1 MWFKKQMFIN
11 MSKEIMSLAPANVWK
26 HFYALTQIPRPS
38 GQMKEITGFIEDFG
52 KSLGLETKKDKSGN
66 LLICK
71 PATSGMENLQTVVL
85 QSHLDMVPQANSS
98 TNFDFSKDSINAY
111 IDGNWVKAQGTTL
124 GADNGIGV
132 AAMMAVLE
140 DKTLKHGRIEA
151 LFTYDEE
158 TGMYGAVDVR
168 SDFISGTVMLNLDSE
183 LDGELYVGCAG
194 GADLNISFQYKDDLN
209 IPDGDIAVKLSLT
222 GLKGGH
228 SGVDIHLQRANAN
241 KLMFRFLKEA
251 VQDYGA
257 RLASVDGGSLR
268 NAIPRE
274 AFVVVTIPGDD
285 CEGFFELVSDYQDL
299 FVEEFHGIE
308 DEILFTAEQVDLPQT
323 LIPEEVQDDLINAVE
338 GCQNGVIG
346 FLNDFP
352 DTVETSSNLAIV
364 TSAEGRI
371 DVKILVRSSSETK
384 KAALCSSL
392 ESVFALAGAKVEFG
406 NAYPGWN
413 PNINSPIL
421 SVMKSIYE
429 KKHGKEPEVKVMH
442 AGLECGIILS
452 NVPDLDIVSFGP
464 TIKHPHSPDE
474 KVDIASVQ
482 RFWDYLAATLEQ
494 IPKF

>member
-1 MWFKKQMFIN
+1 
-11 MSKEIMSLAPANVWK
+11 MSSQIMNLAPAGVWK

-38 GQMKEITGFIEDFG
+38 GQMTEITGFIENFG
-52 KSLGLETKKDKSGN
+52 KSLGLETKRDKGGN
-66 LLICK
+66 VLICK
-71 PATSGMENLQTVVL
+71 PATSGLEKLQTVIL

-98 TNFDFSKDSINAY
+98 STFDFSKDPIDAY
-111 IDGNWVKAQGTTL
+111 VDGDWVKARGTTL
-124 GADNGIGV
+124 GADNGIGI

-140 DKTLKHGRIEA
+140 DKTLKHGPIEA

-158 TGMYGAVDVR
+158 TGMYGAVDIR
-168 SDFISGTVMLNLDSE
+168 PGFISGTVMLNLDSE
-183 LDGELYVGCAG
+183 SEGELCIGCAG

-209 IPDGDIAVKLSLT
+209 IPEGDIAVKISLT

-228 SGVDIHLQRANAN
+228 SGLDIHLQRANAN

-257 RLASVDGGSLR
+257 RLASIDGGSLR

-274 AFVVVTIPGDD
+274 AFAIVTIPGIDD

-299 FVEEFHGIE
+299 FKEEYQGIE
-308 DEILFTAEQVDLPQT
+308 DCVSFMAEQVELPGI
-323 LIPEEVQDDLINAVE
+323 LIPEEIQDDLINAIE

-346 FLNDFP
+346 FLADFP
-352 DTVETSSNLAIV
+352 DTVETSTNLAIV
-364 TSAEGRI
+364 KSKEGRI
-371 DVKILVRSSSETK
+371 DIQILVRSSSETK
-384 KAALCSSL
+384 KEAVCSSL

-406 NAYPGWN
+406 NAYPGWD

-421 SVMKSIYE
+421 SVMKSVYQH
-429 KKHGKEPEVKVMH
+429 KYGTEPAVKVMH

-452 NVPDLDIVSFGP
+452 NVPGLDIVSFGP

-474 KVDIASVQ
+474 KVEIASVQ
-482 RFWDYLAATLEQ
+482 KFRDYLAATLEQ
-494 IPKF
+494 IPKHISVGTIEG